1 MALPTERA
9 QSASTRKRK
18 ATSAGEDEPKEKSRK
33 RSHHAKRMC
42 PVCKKED
49 ANLKRHLMS
58 HARKGHIKAE
68 SVASILS
75 IAINKGKRRGP
86 ARSTS
91 TGKQEQKG
99 LKLKWCPVK
108 DCQKVTHLLR
118 SHLSKFHNIKAGFL
132 MERYLFMAREY
143 KGKAEVKQMK
153 KEMREGRRK
162 HREQPTKPSVTIT
175 SSTLDEE
182 TAPMEITAGP
192 STSQAEEPEPT
203 PSPSPILIPADVPS
217 EEEDGEED
225 ESHYPD
231 RKAFF
236 KDPNPRS
243 NRHRWLVLFY
253 HHLNKPDCGR
263 KKQKNRLQ
271 HAEHV
276 RRILEDLQPRGSDID
291 IL

>member
-1 MALPTERA
+1 
-9 QSASTRKRK
+9 
-18 ATSAGEDEPKEKSRK
+18 
-33 RSHHAKRMC
+33 
-42 PVCKKED
+42 
-49 ANLKRHLMS
+49 
-58 HARKGHIKAE
+58 
-68 SVASILS
+68 
-75 IAINKGKRRGP
+75 
-86 ARSTS
+86 
-91 TGKQEQKG
+91 
-99 LKLKWCPVK
+99 
-108 DCQKVTHLLR
+108 
-118 SHLSKFHNIKAGFL
+118 
-132 MERYLFMAREY
+132 MAREY

-153 KEMREGRRK
+153 KEMREGKRK

-263 KKQKNRLQ
+263 KKQKNQLQ

-276 RRILEDLQPRGSDID
+276 RRILEDLQPRGSDKD